1 MNFLHLLIC
10 GSDSSP
16 SAKTKIARFENLS
29 VRQISPPPLFFVSG

>member
-16 SAKTKIARFENLS
+16 SAKTKIATYAN
-29 VRQISPPPLFFVSG
+29 PLIRGFITSQK